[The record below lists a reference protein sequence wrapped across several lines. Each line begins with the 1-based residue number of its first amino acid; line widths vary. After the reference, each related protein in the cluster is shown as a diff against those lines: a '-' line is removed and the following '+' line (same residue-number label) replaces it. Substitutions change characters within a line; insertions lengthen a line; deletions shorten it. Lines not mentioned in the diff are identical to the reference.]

1 MAWYAHRAAL
11 VAVDLGAQSCR
22 VSLLRWGASQIEVIH
37 RFSNAPISTDTG
49 LRWDIQSIFEGVKA
63 GLHLCADAAPEGI
76 ASIGVDGWAVDYV
89 RLGSNGSSLGNP
101 FCYRDERTAKA
112 AAEVHRLI
120 PPYRLYSMTGIQ
132 LLSLNTLYQLYAD
145 KLAGLDPRSR
155 WLNIPEYVTHILGGK
170 MVSEY
175 TNATHTQ
182 MVKLGTKEWCEEIF
196 EATGLDQSAAPQI
209 VPTGCVVGTVGAPL
223 STLSAFRGTRL
234 IVPAC
239 HDTASAVAAVPATGN
254 DWAFISSGTWSLVGT
269 VLDSPC
275 VTEEARRMN
284 FTNLGGV
291 GGTTCFLKNVN
302 GMWLLRQCLDE
313 WERGG
318 QLWSLE
324 DLVQECAPLPTPQV
338 LIDVDDPQ
346 LVVPGNVLAKIKTQ
360 FERVG
365 QKMPAPDARGIPLL
379 ANTIFHSLA
388 RRYADVLTAIEK
400 ITGKKLRRLFIVG
413 GGSKNAFLNRLTAQS
428 SGLEVIAGSSE
439 STTIGN
445 FAIQMATMQN
455 EENSCTGVSAAAV
468 AQFAKT
474 IT

>member
-49 LRWDIQSIFEGVKA
+49 LRWDMQSIFEGVKA

-89 RLGSNGSSLGNP
+89 RLGSNGSLLGNP

-302 GMWLLRQCLDE
+302 GMWLLRQCMAE
-313 WERGG
+313 WAKDIDWTVPE
-318 QLWSLE
+318 
-324 DLVQECAPLPTPQV
+324 
-338 LIDVDDPQ
+338 LIA
-346 LVVPGNVLAKIKTQ
+346 LLKT
-360 FERVG
+360 
-365 QKMPAPDARGIPLL
+365 KPDQISFAHAGP
-379 ANTIFHSLA
+379 
-388 RRYADVLTAIEK
+388 
-400 ITGKKLRRLFIVG
+400 
-413 GGSKNAFLNRLTAQS
+413 
-428 SGLEVIAGSSE
+428 GSSLHLAAE
-439 STTIGN
+439 LFQTMTGTKMNGVAYRGAPPALNDVMAGHVSLMFADMGTVVAQITAGKVRALGVTSTTRVP
-445 FAIQMATMQN
+445 FTSATSTDRPSRADNAGFGEQFHPVGALVSFLFDDADLCN
-455 EENSCTGVSAAAV
+455 ELRL
-468 AQFAKT
+468 
-474 IT
+474 